1 MNFQNDS
8 TLYNSYVDPSRNI
21 AVGDSK
27 AELSRIN
34 RAPAGHMYIVY
45 AMKKINSKGSL
56 EILDI

>member
-34 RAPAGHMYIVY
+34 RAPAGHIYVY
-45 AMKKINSKGSL
+45 CICNEKDK
-56 EILDI
+56 